1 MNELMPMPIYLN
13 EKLLSDIYPIVIDG
27 FIESKSIRFM
37 RDKSDFIRLQTG
49 RKNQSSEDNKI
60 SNNDKEHNKIEDI
73 SQSMVNDFSGS
84 LDDRSV
90 NRNELTIKRIYTKFY
105 LFYDLRN
112 TLINKNMLRYI
123 TDQDIFNNNLIPGEY
138 VEFDSNI
145 ISESTCNEIT
155 NLLDIIKCYDSKE
168 LNKLLQ
174 NTDMEKY
181 ITNYTIIE
189 KQLEILKKLLETND
203 YANVVT
209 RFNQCK
215 AVLSVDKKCFCSQSI
230 YDNSYFPCR
239 VLGKVLRCENNKGSI
254 CLLDKT
260 GMEDYYI
267 DFINSLEP
275 YLDILRSNNIV
286 TPKSIITEIKAPAIH
301 IMPIGMYV

>member
-1 MNELMPMPIYLN
+1 
-13 EKLLSDIYPIVIDG
+13 
-27 FIESKSIRFM
+27 M
-37 RDKSDFIRLQTG
+37 RDKSDFIRLQSG
-49 RKNQSSEDNKI
+49 RKNQRSEESKI
-60 SNNDKEHNKIEDI
+60 SNNDKDHNKIEDI
-73 SQSMVNDFSGS
+73 SQSMINDFSGS

-112 TLINKNMLRYI
+112 ALINKNMLRYI

-174 NTDMEKY
+174 NTDMEKS

-209 RFNQCK
+209 KFNQCK
-215 AVLSVDKKCFCSQSI
+215 AVLNVDKKCFCSKSI
-230 YDNSYFPCR
+230 YDNSHFPCR

-260 GMEDYYI
+260 GMEDYYM
-267 DFINSLEP
+267 DFINSLNP
-275 YLDILRSNNIV
+275 YLDILRNNNIV
-286 TPKSIITEIKAPAIH
+286 TPKSIITEIKAPAIY

>member
-37 RDKSDFIRLQTG
+37 RDKSDFIRLQSG
-49 RKNQSSEDNKI
+49 RKNQRSEESKI
-60 SNNDKEHNKIEDI
+60 SNNDKDHNKIEDI
-73 SQSMVNDFSGS
+73 SQSMINDFSGS

-112 TLINKNMLRYI
+112 ALINKNMLRYI

-174 NTDMEKY
+174 NTDMEKS

-209 RFNQCK
+209 KFNQCK
-215 AVLSVDKKCFCSQSI
+215 AVLNVDKKCFCSKSI
-230 YDNSYFPCR
+230 YDNSHFPCR

-260 GMEDYYI
+260 GMEDYYM
-267 DFINSLEP
+267 DFINSLNP
-275 YLDILRSNNIV
+275 YLDILRNNNIV
-286 TPKSIITEIKAPAIH
+286 TPKSIIAEIKAPAIY